1 MRAQALTNFLWGLL
15 WSGLARESGSGN
27 AELENVDDFEDAEN
41 FRQGATPGTLK
52 YTQKG
57 MILPELLP
65 PKGGS

>member
-41 FRQGATPGTLK
+41 FRQGACLMKPQGQGK
-52 YTQKG
+52 PWNQNE
-57 MILPELLP
+57 MLLEE
-65 PKGGS
+65 